1 MVDRE
6 KVKVEERTE
15 VRAGENGRDRFTE
28 RRWAREYPRRSGRG
42 VTGAVIL
49 IALGAAFLMA
59 NMGIIAFNWASL
71 WSFWPVLLILFGL
84 DLILG
89 RRSAFGS
96 LLLAVLSLAIVAGVI
111 WLAGTQEAAPTSTRW
126 MPMFRG
132 GPVEPISSDIAVP
145 LQQVD
150 ELDVR
155 LGLTMMSLEIDALSD
170 DGYAAQGDYTTD
182 ARIEPEVNYEAHNG
196 RGQLTIT
203 QPDLHTPMR
212 WTGTIDHRM
221 TLGLPP
227 GVPIA
232 LEVDADLGKV
242 DLNLEDLDVY
252 SLTVNASSGA
262 VVVVLPDEGRLDEV
276 DIDADLGKVTLEA
289 PDGASLDIDTL
300 HINAS
305 SGAVV
310 VVLPAE
316 GRLESLE
323 IDADLGEVD
332 LRAPDGANL
341 DIGDLHVDASSG
353 AVTVVLP
360 QQGGLGDV
368 DINADL
374 GEVNLRAPDDSNLD
388 IDGLYV
394 NDSSGSV
401 TVILPSRGTLGD
413 VKLEASLGAIKLDVA
428 GDPEDLSVESLVISS
443 DSGSVDAV
451 LPGQGDYEA
460 NIEADLGAITVRV
473 PDGLEAHVEFDGD
486 LGKLKMESSRFRQ
499 VEDGDIWETDNYNRG
514 RNRVF
519 LDIASGAGDAHI
531 KDR

>member
-6 KVKVEERTE
+6 KVKEEERTE
-15 VRAGENGRDRFTE
+15 VRAGENGRDRFAE
-28 RRWAREYPRRSGRG
+28 RRWVREYPRRSGRG

-71 WSFWPVLLILFGL
+71 LRFWPVLLILFGL

-96 LLLAVLSLAIVAGVI
+96 LLLAVLSLAIVVGVI
-111 WLAGTQEAAPTSTRW
+111 WVAGTQETAPTSMRW
-126 MPMFRG
+126 MPMFRA
-132 GPVEPISSDIAVP
+132 GPVEPFSAEIAVP

-150 ELDVR
+150 ELEVT
-155 LGLTMMSLEIDALSD
+155 LGLTMMSLEVDALSD
-170 DGYAAQGDYTTD
+170 DGYAAYGDYTTD
-182 ARIEPEVNYEAHNG
+182 ARIEPEINYETHNG
-196 RGQLTIT
+196 RGELSII
-203 QPDLHTPMR
+203 QPDLRTPMR
-212 WTGTIDHRM
+212 WMGTIDHRM
-221 TLGLPP
+221 TLGLPT

-252 SLTVNASSGA
+252 SLTVNASTGA
-262 VVVVLPDEGRLDEV
+262 VIVVLPDEGRLDEV
-276 DIDADLGKVTLEA
+276 DISADLGKVTLEA

-300 HINAS
+300 HIEAS

-316 GRLESLE
+316 GRMTLD

-341 DIGDLHVDASSG
+341 DIDDLHVDASSG

-374 GEVNLRAPDDSNLD
+374 GEVKLKAPDGSNLD

-401 TVILPSRGTLGD
+401 TVVLPGQGALGD
-413 VKLEASLGAIKLDVA
+413 VKLETSLGAIKLDVA

-460 NIEADLGAITVRV
+460 NIEADLGSITVRV
-473 PDGLEAHVEFDGD
+473 PGSLEARVEFDGD
-486 LGKLKMESSRFRQ
+486 LGDLKVESSRFGQ
-499 VEDGDIWETDNYNRG
+499 VEDDSDVWETGNYSRG